1 MEEVIQVLVF
11 IVIITSVLVSKYKE
25 VKANRPGQPTQRPVK
40 EDYEE
45 SPDEEDVVLFEK
57 TTVEPTIDK
66 NDKTTS
72 RTEKKSDSD
81 MDEEETHLF
90 DIFGKFSAAKKVCP
104 PSFIQDTPKHSLE
117 RPEKISNEE
126 HITSHTDTLPKKK
139 HKIRIKSRQEAR
151 QAFIY
156 SEIFNRKYE

>member
-45 SPDEEDVVLFEK
+45 SPDEEDVALFEE

-66 NDKTTS
+66 DDKPTS
-72 RTEKKSDSD
+72 RTDRESDPD
-81 MDEEETHLF
+81 RDEEETDLF
-90 DIFGKFSAAKKVCP
+90 EIFGKFSAAKEVCP
-104 PSFIQDTPKHSLE
+104 PSFIQNTPKHSFE
-117 RPEKISNEE
+117 QPEKHVNESS
-126 HITSHTDTLPKKK
+126 ITSRTDILPKKK